1 MRHLRQ
7 EVRRVRRVRRVRQRL
22 LILRGQANLS
32 SQMLQPA

>member
-7 EVRRVRRVRRVRQRL
+7 EVRRVRRVRQRL

>member
-7 EVRRVRRVRRVRQRL
+7 EVRRVRQRL